1 MARDI
6 EQQFSDQ
13 IEGDLDLLYRCA
25 TGEGNPSSF
34 SIERRRLAYERVVA
48 ALTEANDTRPVGCSS
63 CTASVAADESG
74 RCVPCQQAGP
84 EHGLVTRWCDQCM
97 SVHPADDPSCAVVV
111 SMVPRCPT
119 CGGHGYGP
127 RAAYDGQPC
136 PQCHG
141 TGGKPDM
148 AKSRSCGCLV
158 TDSEYDACCGELC
171 RKDRA
176 AWREERFA
184 PVTKSAPL
192 DAYQDERRLACDL
205 GLCEQHGS
213 RTPREH
219 LVVPNGNTDTEKRAE
234 DTECDRS
241 VTPDHRRG
249 RFGQEVQP
257 RDNGVLTSTG
267 YIAPVNADGLYRED
281 GLEASTKT
289 PCPDCGHFQGAH
301 LTGEGCNRRNCD
313 CPRTYNTPAKD
324 GNE

>member
-1 MARDI
+1 MPDTRK
-6 EQQFSDQ
+6 QQFSDQ

-84 EHGLVTRWCDQCM
+84 EHGFEACRCGV
-97 SVHPADDPSCAVVV
+97 AVIDGKC
-111 SMVPRCPT
+111 SRCQ
-119 CGGHGYGP
+119 GP
-127 RAAYDGQPC
+127 PER
-136 PQCHG
+136 
-141 TGGKPDM
+141 
-148 AKSRSCGCLV
+148 CGCLV
-158 TDSEYDACCGELC
+158 TDAGHNPYPGRPVTMPRS
-171 RKDRA
+171 
-176 AWREERFA
+176 EERFA